1 MKPLFFLLLS
11 MIAVGLWAEGQGEKP
26 VFEQVILEG
35 DYFRPAQQYQA
46 YLRSNPG
53 DTQARG
59 EMGIVQALDALEF
72 FSQGMLRVSNS
83 SARLWLPSDWEIQE
97 ESWDYPQFT
106 AFLQTFSDKLSASQ
120 KTLAQVRQGNLRI
133 PFVLP
138 TAAFDFTGD
147 GLIQK
152 NERLLGLLGEF
163 DLEDISPEEIQRLTF
178 YLDLSDVVWL
188 EGYVSLLKAWVEL
201 ALWYDLSDLYYQF
214 FPTFFQVKYPQGWR
228 AVDLSNYTIAL
239 RDPGK
244 GKVAQQDFLRMFQLG
259 QDLWDYVLAETDDD
273 KEWISGPG
281 QTSPFEDFG
290 SDPALIEAWKKTLS
304 LWSKVLRG
312 IYLVEIEEGLGL
324 NLHLLLTEPK
334 PIPTDFARFEAFL
347 MSYAGTGAILDG
359 DELLAE
365 MDAFGSVGWL
375 FGLWAN

>member
-138 TAAFDFTGD
+138 QRP
-147 GLIQK
+147 L
-152 NERLLGLLGEF
+152 
-163 DLEDISPEEIQRLTF
+163 ISPAM
-178 YLDLSDVVWL
+178 
-188 EGYVSLLKAWVEL
+188 G
-201 ALWYDLSDLYYQF
+201 
-214 FPTFFQVKYPQGWR
+214 
-228 AVDLSNYTIAL
+228 
-239 RDPGK
+239 
-244 GKVAQQDFLRMFQLG
+244 
-259 QDLWDYVLAETDDD
+259 
-273 KEWISGPG
+273 
-281 QTSPFEDFG
+281 
-290 SDPALIEAWKKTLS
+290 
-304 LWSKVLRG
+304 
-312 IYLVEIEEGLGL
+312 
-324 NLHLLLTEPK
+324 
-334 PIPTDFARFEAFL
+334 
-347 MSYAGTGAILDG
+347 
-359 DELLAE
+359 
-365 MDAFGSVGWL
+365 
-375 FGLWAN
+375 